1 MSRKGS
7 SPIIRDAAPKW
18 LGMLPREIEAK
29 IAEMSKDGVQ
39 PAKIGLVLR
48 DQFGV
53 PNVKEATGKSV
64 GTIVKAAGNAPSIP
78 QELTNLIHRAIDLQE
93 HLKGN
98 RKDLH
103 NTRGLELIEARI
115 RKLAKYYQKHDELE
129 AGWKYTRD
137 GARLLVD

>member
-7 SPIIRDAAPKW
+7 SAVIRDSAPEW
-18 LGMLPREIEAK
+18 VGLLPREIEKK
-29 IAEMSKDGVQ
+29 IAEMAKDGVQ

-53 PNVKEATGKSV
+53 PNVKEATGKSLT
-64 GTIVKAAGNAPSIP
+64 TIIKESGNAPSTP
-78 QELTNLIHRAIDLQE
+78 QDLLNLVRRAIDLQE
-93 HLKGN
+93 HLKDN

-115 RKLAKYYQKHDELE
+115 RKLAKYYQAKEELP
-129 AGWKYTRD
+129 ATWKYTRD

>member
-7 SPIIRDAAPKW
+7 TAPIRDGAPAW
-18 LGMLPREIEAK
+18 VGLLPREIEK
-29 IAEMSKDGVQ
+29 KVVEMAKDGVQ

-48 DQFGV
+48 DQHGV
-53 PNVKEATGKSV
+53 PNVKEATGKTVTAIIEES
-64 GTIVKAAGNAPSIP
+64 GNAPSTP
-78 QELTNLIHRAIDLQE
+78 QDLVNLVRRAIDLQE
-93 HLKGN
+93 HLKQN

-115 RKLAKYYQKHDELE
+115 RKLAKYYQRNGKLE
-129 AGWKYTRD
+129 AEWKYTRD